1 MEDLACFR
9 LINVEVDKKQIK
21 KGRVIDIDEKPMEVW
36 RC

>member
-21 KGRVIDIDEKPMEVW
+21 KGRVIGIDEKPMEVW